1 MRKNMSFFQYD
12 KSNKSDGFTIV
23 ELLVT
28 MIVGAVLAGSVSVFL
43 SLHTHVA
50 QRGRDVSVTNS
61 YVENKIESLR
71 SAGFLSLAD
80 GTTDITSE
88 LPTELKSPRSGSMVI
103 SSESS
108 SIKQVDISITYSD
121 QGAPRTYTYTTFVG
135 ELGVGQ
141 Y

>member
-1 MRKNMSFFQYD
+1 MSVISANSKGY
-12 KSNKSDGFTIV
+12 TIV

-28 MIVGAVLAGSVSVFL
+28 MIVGGMLSGSVALFL
-43 SLHTHVA
+43 GLHAHVA

-71 SAGFLSLAD
+71 SAGYLSLTN
-80 GTTDITSE
+80 GTTNITSE
-88 LPTELKSPRSGSMVI
+88 LPDELKAPRSGSMVI
-103 SSESS
+103 SDESA
-108 SIKQVDISITYSD
+108 SIKQIDITVTYNDQGGAKTYS
-121 QGAPRTYTYTTFVG
+121 YTTFVG